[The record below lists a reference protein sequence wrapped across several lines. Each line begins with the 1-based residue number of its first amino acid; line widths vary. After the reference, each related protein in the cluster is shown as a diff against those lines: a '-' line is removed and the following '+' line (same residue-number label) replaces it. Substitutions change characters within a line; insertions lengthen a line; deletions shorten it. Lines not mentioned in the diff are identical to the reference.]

1 MRVYDIKPVEV
12 EITTIFTLNELYH
25 LNKLLDSAIIRK
37 DTLEN
42 ETLSIYENFKELLE
56 VLLKDSKND
65 AS

>member
-25 LNKLLDSAIIRK
+25 LNKLLNFAIIRK
-37 DTLEN
+37 DTLEE
-42 ETLSIYENFKELLE
+42 ETIHVYENFKELLE